1 MSEQP
6 ETDSPMDDLVSH
18 IRDMGFDGSPE
29 PSELVSET
37 SEESIQDDESLE
49 SVALEPDEFESE
61 EEVYQDTEALED
73 DAESAESAELDLSSL
88 TLTVGDEEL
97 SVEDLR
103 NGYLRQADYTKKTQ
117 QVSEQRKEVEGL
129 RDQYAHALEWMG
141 RQWTGQLDRFNGVN
155 WQQIQAQNPAEYQRL
170 AGEYTQV
177 KQSVDA
183 VHTAQQQFLEQV
195 QTQQKSQMEKQA
207 RETLTNLKSLYPEWS
222 NDTYREIQ
230 ELAVNEYG
238 ANPNEIQSE
247 TRQWVIELALD
258 AMKYRKARQQ
268 GTLKRA
274 EPPRSKPQARSG
286 NADQLLDAR
295 TVKAEREQLRKSRRV
310 EDAAKVL
317 ERDLKKLF
325 AN

>member
-6 ETDSPMDDLVSH
+6 GTDSPMDDLVSH
-18 IRDMGFDGSPE
+18 IRDMGFDE
-29 PSELVSET
+29 PSEPAELAPET
-37 SEESIQDDESLE
+37 DEESIQDDESLE
-49 SVALEPDEFESE
+49 SVALEPDEIESE
-61 EEVYQDTEALED
+61 EDEYQDTDALED
-73 DAESAESAELDLSSL
+73 DVEPAESAELDLSSL

-103 NGYLRQADYTKKTQ
+103 NGYLRQSDYTKKTQ

-155 WQQIQAQNPAEYQRL
+155 WQQLQTQNPAEYQRL

-183 VHTAQQQFLEQV
+183 VQAAQNQFLEQV
-195 QTQQKSQMEKQA
+195 QTQQKAQMEKQA
-207 RETLTNLKSLYPEWS
+207 KETLTNLKSLHPEWS

-230 ELAVNEYG
+230 ELVVNDYG
-238 ANPNEIQSE
+238 ANPAEIQSE
-247 TRQWVIELALD
+247 TRQWVMELALD

-274 EPPRSKPQARSG
+274 EPPKSKPQARSG

-295 TVKAEREQLRKSRRV
+295 TIKAEREQLRKSRRV

-317 ERDLKKLF
+317 ERDLRKLF

>member
-73 DAESAESAELDLSSL
+73 DVESAESAELDLSSL